1 MRQTK
6 IMVMAGTRD
15 AHKIIAELSAW
26 EKTHI
31 TATATTTHG
40 AELARNSGADDV
52 VEGRLDARDLA
63 EIIKSR
69 QITVFID
76 ATHPFAVN
84 ATLNA
89 IKAAEMA
96 GIIYLRFERPRSKF
110 PDNELINLVSS
121 FSEALEL
128 ILKLNKKR
136 IFHMAGVTTL
146 HNLTERIEGIR
157 IVARVLPSSYSIKRC
172 LELGL
177 PSHNIVAMEGTFS
190 SNFNQALMEEYKI
203 DVVLT
208 KESGQIGGTISKIKA
223 AIALDLQV
231 IVVMPPMVRELQG
244 KKVFNQVEDLI
255 GEINKKL
262 EEDSK
267 GIKRN

>member
-15 AHKIIAELSAW
+15 SRKIISELSAW
-26 EKTHI
+26 EEIHI
-31 TATATTTHG
+31 IATATTTHG

-52 VEGRLDARDLA
+52 VEGRLDAGDLA
-63 EIIKSR
+63 EIIKFS
-69 QITVFID
+69 QINVIID
-76 ATHPFAVN
+76 ATHPFAAN

-89 IKAAEMA
+89 IRAAEMTD
-96 GIIYLRFERPRSKF
+96 IIYIRFERPRSKL
-110 PDNELINLVSS
+110 PDNKLIHLVSS

-128 ILKLNKKR
+128 ILKLKEGR

-146 HNLTERIEGIR
+146 HHLTEKIEGIR

-177 PSHNIVAMEGTFS
+177 PSRNIVAMEGTFS
-190 SNFNQALMEEYKI
+190 SDLNQALMEEYKI

-208 KESGQIGGTISKIKA
+208 KDSGQIGGTPSKIKA
-223 AIALDLQV
+223 ALALDLQLV
-231 IVVMPPMVRELQG
+231 VVMPPVIRELHG

-255 GEINKKL
+255 GGIHKRL
-262 EEDSK
+262 EEDL
-267 GIKRN
+267 IKKIN